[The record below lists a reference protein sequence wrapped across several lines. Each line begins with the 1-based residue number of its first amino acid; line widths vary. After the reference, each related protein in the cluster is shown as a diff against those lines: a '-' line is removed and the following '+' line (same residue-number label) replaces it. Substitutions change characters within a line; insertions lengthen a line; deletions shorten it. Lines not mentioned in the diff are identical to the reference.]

1 MREHGKLRVLHYGL
15 GEIGA
20 GIARESAATG
30 RLQSVGAVD
39 VDPSKVGKPLA
50 SLYGQ
55 SGDVTVRGTLGEA
68 LADAG
73 KDGVDVAFHC
83 AGSHI
88 DAIEGQLLEL
98 IEAGCN
104 VVTTAEEVIWPYGS
118 RDEAASRLDA
128 AAKRKGV
135 TLFAAGVNP
144 GFLLDRLP
152 TYLSSMTLGPTA
164 VRAERLV
171 DLSRRR
177 TALRRKMGVG
187 EDAAAV
193 RERTKTFAIGHAG
206 FPESVRYLA
215 AALGWAVGDVVQ
227 TLEPVVADRR
237 VERAGE
243 IVEVGQ
249 VLGLAHTA
257 RAIAPDG
264 KEISFSLTMRLDCEE
279 PFDQIE
285 IDARPPVIV
294 RFPIGLQGDLAT
306 LASAVNACGFVV
318 TAPSGLVCRLATPIA
333 I

>member
-1 MREHGKLRVLHYGL
+1 MREHAKLRVLHYGL
-15 GEIGA
+15 GEIGI
-20 GIARESAATG
+20 GIARECEAGG
-30 RLQSVGAVD
+30 RLESVGAVD
-39 VDPSKVGKPLA
+39 VDPSKKGKTLA
-50 SLYGQ
+50 SLWGG
-55 SGDVTVRGTLGEA
+55 SGDVVVHGDLASA
-68 LADAG
+68 LADSG
-73 KDGVDVAFHC
+73 PVDVAFHC

-104 VVTTAEEVIWPYGS
+104 VVTTAEEVIWPFGS
-118 RDEAASRLDA
+118 RDDAAARLDA
-128 AAKRKGV
+128 ACKRKNV

-164 VRAERLV
+164 VRASRLV

-177 TALRRKMGVG
+177 NALRRKMGVG
-187 EDAAAV
+187 EEAAAV
-193 RERTKTFAIGHAG
+193 RERTSTFSMGHAG

-215 AALGWAVGDVVQ
+215 VALGWSVGDVEQ

-243 IVEVGQ
+243 TVNPGQ

-257 RAIAPDG
+257 RAVAPDG

-285 IDARPPVIV
+285 IDGRPPVIV

-306 LASAVNACGFVV
+306 LASAVNACSFVV
-318 TAPSGLVCRLATPIA
+318 TSPPGLVCRLATPIA
-333 I
+333 L

>member
-1 MREHGKLRVLHYGL
+1 MREHGTLRVLHYGL
-15 GEIGA
+15 GEIGI

-30 RLQSVGAVD
+30 RLVSVGAVD
-39 VDPSKVGKPLA
+39 VDPAKAGKALS
-50 SLYGQ
+50 SLCGGT
-55 SGDVTVRGTLGEA
+55 SGAVVVRGSLREA

-73 KDGVDVAFHC
+73 EVDVAFHC

-88 DAIEGQLLEL
+88 DQIEGQLLDL

-118 RDEAASRLDA
+118 RDEAAARLDA
-128 AAKRKGV
+128 AARRRGV

-164 VRAERLV
+164 VHGRRLV
-171 DLSRRR
+171 DLSKRRN
-177 TALRRKMGVG
+177 ALRRKMGVG
-187 EDAAAV
+187 QDAAAV
-193 RERTKTFAIGHAG
+193 RAKTSTFSIGHAG

-215 AALGWAVGDVVQ
+215 AALGWVVGPVEQ
-227 TLEPVVADRR
+227 TLEPVVADRK

-243 IVEVGQ
+243 VVLPGQ

-257 RAIAPDG
+257 RAVAADG

-279 PFDQIE
+279 PFDE
-285 IDARPPVIV
+285 IRIDGRPPIVV

-306 LASAVNACGFVV
+306 LASAVNACNFVV
-318 TAPSGLVCRLATPIA
+318 TAAPGLVCRLATPIA

>member
-1 MREHGKLRVLHYGL
+1 MREHGTLRVLHYGL
-15 GEIGA
+15 GEIGI
-20 GIARESAATG
+20 GIARESASTS
-30 RLQSVGAVD
+30 RLVSVGAVD
-39 VDPSKVGKPLA
+39 VDPAKVGTPLA
-50 SLYGQ
+50 SLWGNE
-55 SGDVTVRGTLGEA
+55 GGPTVRATLAEA

-73 KDGVDVAFHC
+73 EVDVAFHC

-104 VVTTAEEVIWPYGS
+104 VVTTAEEVIWPYGN
-118 RDEAASRLDA
+118 RDDAAARLDA
-128 AAKRKGV
+128 AARRKGV

-164 VRAERLV
+164 VRGERLV
-171 DLSRRR
+171 DLSKRRN
-177 TALRRKMGVG
+177 ALRRKMGGGV
-187 EDAAAV
+187 EAAAV
-193 RERTKTFAIGHAG
+193 RERSRTFSIGHAG

-215 AALGWAVGDVVQ
+215 AALGWNVGEVEQ
-227 TLEPVVADRR
+227 TLEPVVADKR

-243 IVEVGQ
+243 VVLPGQ

-257 RAIAPDG
+257 RAVAADG
-264 KEISFSLTMRLDCEE
+264 REISFSLTMRLDCEE

-285 IDARPPVIV
+285 IDGRPPIVV

-306 LASAVNACGFVV
+306 LASAVNACAFVV
-318 TAPSGLVCRLATPIA
+318 LAEPGLVCRLATPVA
-333 I
+333 L

>member
-1 MREHGKLRVLHYGL
+1 MREHGTLRVLHYGL
-15 GEIGA
+15 GEIGI
-20 GIARESAATG
+20 GIARESAAAS
-30 RLQSVGAVD
+30 RLVSVAAVD
-39 VDPSKVGKPLA
+39 VDTAKIGKPLA
-50 SLYGQ
+50 TLWKDEG
-55 SGDVTVRGTLGEA
+55 GPIVRA
-68 LADAG
+68 KLADAIADAG
-73 KDGVDVAFHC
+73 SVDVAFHC

-104 VVTTAEEVIWPYGS
+104 VVTTAEEVIWPYGN

-128 AAKRKGV
+128 AARRKGV

-152 TYLSSMTLGPTA
+152 TYLSSMTLAPTA
-164 VRAERLV
+164 VRGTRLV
-171 DLSRRR
+171 DLSKRRN
-177 TALRRKMGVG
+177 ALRRKMGVG
-187 EDAAAV
+187 EDAASV
-193 RERTKTFAIGHAG
+193 RQRTRTFSMGHAG

-215 AALGWAVGDVVQ
+215 AALGWSVGDVEQ
-227 TLEPVVADRR
+227 TLEPVVADKR

-243 IVEVGQ
+243 VVLPGQ

-257 RAIAPDG
+257 RAAAADG

-285 IDARPPVIV
+285 IDGRPPIVV

-306 LASAVNACGFVV
+306 LASAVNACSFVV
-318 TAPSGLVCRLATPIA
+318 TAAPGLVCRLATPVA
-333 I
+333 L